1 MRETDSFSLRI
12 TAAAADVDA
21 AEVEELA
28 LQLRQDL
35 LASGAPQVERDTEG
49 PAPAGTRSAEL
60 IVASISLLVG
70 GVSFGADAAQ
80 LADFVKRW
88 RAEQPSRR
96 RVDVAVVA
104 PPAAAV
110 PRSGRRSALLVA
122 NGTYR
127 DRGLSRLRSPT
138 VDVQALA
145 EALAEVLGQPD
156 IGGFEVETLADA
168 DEAVVRRRVAAF
180 FADRAPDDVLL
191 LHFSCHGLKDQR
203 GRLHLA
209 AADTELDSLA
219 ATALPASFVSERMSE
234 SESRSVLLVL
244 DCCYSGAFARD
255 LSPRADRTV
264 HVAEEFQGGGT
275 GRTVLTASSATEY
288 SFESGGLTSYE
299 VRPSF
304 FTEALVNGLRTG
316 GADLD
321 HDGDISADELFEYA
335 SRRVRDAQAGQVPRR
350 WNFNV
355 TGPLVVARSVRPAL
369 LPDEI
374 RVDLDSGR
382 TVLRLEAVKELA
394 KLLYGSREGYRRA
407 AHAALL
413 HLSDHDDSHEV
424 RTAAQATLGTTRR
437 PPLTTPLPDTPPP
450 AAPLPATPPP
460 ATAQPSAPPVPAAPG
475 RRRGVRSRVLA
486 AGLAVALA
494 GTVGLVWHLR
504 RPDGSPSNGK
514 PVFGSSTG
522 SQAFD
527 HDGPVETATLSP
539 DGEWLIALGQAPNQ
553 SATHP
558 ARLWK
563 TSTKQSVATFDVDG
577 EAAFSPDGTM
587 VATSVFT
594 GERDVATVD
603 GRPLGLH
610 TGGDT
615 LVEVR
620 ETATGRKLATIPGH
634 QGSARV
640 LFSPDNKTLATASTM
655 AGDEDYD
662 APIRLWNPSGKLLA
676 TLPGHRNGIQSMV
689 FSADGRTLVSSAAG
703 GITKIWNVATRK
715 NTATLTKAWFPLW
728 LSPDGKTLVNG
739 PPGQAFQLRAM
750 PSGKL
755 TATVKDDGEF
765 AGFTPDSSAYVTEA
779 DGRIRLWN
787 RTFRDTRVTLSGRVR
802 TPVVFS
808 KDGRTVAAVSEEG
821 TMKLWNAT
829 TGEIAATLTGH
840 TGTVTDMTFSPDG
853 RTLFTTGTDATVR
866 QWYVHN

>member
-1 MRETDSFSLRI
+1 MREENSFSLRI
-12 TAAAADVDA
+12 TAAGADVDA
-21 AEVEELA
+21 SEVEELA

-35 LASGAPQVERDTEG
+35 LASGAPRVERDTEG

-60 IVASISLLVG
+60 IVAGISLLVG

-122 NGTYR
+122 NGAYR

-138 VDVQALA
+138 VDVR
-145 EALAEVLGQPD
+145 ALAEVLGEPD

-180 FADRAPDDVLL
+180 FADRAPDDVLV

-316 GADLD
+316 EADLD
-321 HDGDISADELFEYA
+321 HDGDIAADELFEYA

-374 RVDLDSGR
+374 RVDLGSGR

-424 RTAAQATLGTTRR
+424 RTAAQSALGTTRR
-437 PPLTTPLPDTPPP
+437 PTPARPPVTTPLPAT
-450 AAPLPATPPP
+450 PLPATPPP
-460 ATAQPSAPPVPAAPG
+460 PTAQPPARAVQATPG

-486 AGLAVALA
+486 AGLVVALA
-494 GTVGLVWHLR
+494 GTAGLVWQLR
-504 RPDGSPSNGK
+504 RPDGGPSNAK

-527 HDGPVETATLSP
+527 HDGPVETASLSP
-539 DGEWLIALGQAPNQ
+539 DGEWLIALSQAPSQ

-558 ARLWK
+558 ARLWNI
-563 TSTKQSVATFDVDG
+563 STKQSVATFNVDG
-577 EAAFSPDGTM
+577 ESAFSPAGTM

-594 GERDVATVD
+594 GQRDVATVD
-603 GRPLGLH
+603 NQPLGLF

-634 QGSARV
+634 QGGARV

-662 APIRLWNPSGKLLA
+662 APIRLWNPGGKLLA

-703 GITKIWNVATRK
+703 GVTKIWDVATRK

-728 LSPDGKTLVNG
+728 LSPDGKTLANG
-739 PPGQAFQLRAM
+739 PSGQAFQLRAM

-765 AGFTPDSSAYVTEA
+765 AGFTPDSSAYLTEA

-787 RTFRDTRVTLSGRVR
+787 RTFRDTRMTLSGRVR

-821 TMKLWNAT
+821 TTKLWDAT
-829 TGEIAATLTGH
+829 TGEITATLTGH

-853 RTLFTTGTDATVR
+853 QTLFTTGTDATVR